1 MGAEWCR
8 QHLTCTKLRHS
19 GKRFKAERQPW
30 EMSRVKTRHVRECQS
45 WKTCGFQGYFVDL
58 CRSLWHSRSPL
69 TGRVSDDRS
78 APYWLPET
86 QGRCYRKRHVLCH
99 VVAMDVHEQLVAPD
113 STCFTELN
121 VCWRWR
127 HVLCCICFVPVLGRS
142 GAEVRYYSVATR
154 NEGSIG
160 KSCQCHACFTEST
173 TAWFTEQTNGGKSK

>member
-1 MGAEWCR
+1 MVPTASHMHKAQAFRKKIESR
-8 QHLTCTKLRHS
+8 KAALRDVKSQDKTCQGMSKL
-19 GKRFKAERQPW
+19 ENMW
-30 EMSRVKTRHVRECQS
+30 ISRV
-45 WKTCGFQGYFVDL
+45 L
-58 CRSLWHSRSPL
+58 CRLVQIPVAFF

-86 QGRCYRKRHVLCH
+86 LGRCYRKRHVLCH
-99 VVAMDVHEQLVAPD
+99 VVAMDMHEQLVAPD

-121 VCWRWR
+121 VCWCWR
-127 HVLCCICFVPVLGRS
+127 HVLCFICFVPVLGRS

-173 TAWFTEQTNGGKSK
+173 TAWFTEQTNDWP